1 MFVFV
6 VSSFKIKV
14 NCSTIPFSC
23 LKFKNEGILIM
34 TYKMIVLDLDDTL
47 LTDDHTISP
56 KTKEALMKA
65 QEIGTKVVLASG
77 RPTYAMYAI
86 AEELR
91 LAEYGSFIL
100 SFNGAKIINCKTNE
114 EYFSSTLPVDT
125 LHQLYELSRREN
137 VWIHTYVGDDIITEE
152 MNEFTDI
159 EGTITGMK
167 IIKVDSFIEAVKQ
180 PAVKALMVE
189 DPTKL
194 VKVEKTLKEELEGK
208 LTVLRSKPFFL
219 EFTELGVTKG
229 TSLNQL
235 IDRLGITREEVIAV
249 GDSYNDLSM
258 IEFAGLGV
266 AMGNAPDDIKEIADH
281 VTDTN
286 MNDGVAKVVEEFIL
300 KPVSV

>member
-1 MFVFV
+1 
-6 VSSFKIKV
+6 
-14 NCSTIPFSC
+14 
-23 LKFKNEGILIM
+23 M

-47 LTDDHTISP
+47 LRDDHTISP

-65 QEIGTKVVLASG
+65 QEMGTKVVLASG
-77 RPTYAMYAI
+77 RPTYAMHAI
-86 AEELR
+86 AEELQ
-91 LAEYGSFIL
+91 LAQYGSFIL
-100 SFNGAKIINCKTNE
+100 SFNGAKIINCKTSE
-114 EYFSSTLPVDT
+114 EYFSSTLPVAT
-125 LHQLYELSRREN
+125 LHHLYELSRREN

-152 MNEFTDI
+152 MNEFTNI
-159 EGTITGMK
+159 EGDITGMK
-167 IIKVDSFIEAVKQ
+167 IIQVDSFIEAVKQ

-194 VKVEKTLKEELEGK
+194 VEVEKKLKEELDGK

-235 IDRLGITREEVIAV
+235 IDRLGITREEVIAI

-266 AMGNAPDDIKEIADH
+266 AMGNAPDDIKEIADY

-286 MNDGVAKVVEEFIL
+286 MNDGVANVVEEFIL
-300 KPVSV
+300 KPITV